1 MIKKELNKLVEEMR
15 FFKYKPKDN
24 HELFAGW
31 KDDGIRD
38 HEKVLSTPTPEAIL
52 RTV

>member
-1 MIKKELNKLVEEMR
+1 MIKKELNKLVEEMH

-38 HEKVLSTPTPEAIL
+38 HEIDWGEPKGKELPW
-52 RTV
+52 

>member
-24 HELFAGW
+24 HKLFAGW

-38 HEKVLSTPTPEAIL
+38 HEIDWGEPKGKELPW
-52 RTV
+52 

>member
-1 MIKKELNKLVEEMR
+1 MR
-15 FFKYKPKDN
+15 FFKYKPKDI

-38 HEKVLSTPTPEAIL
+38 HEIDWGEPKGKELPW
-52 RTV
+52 